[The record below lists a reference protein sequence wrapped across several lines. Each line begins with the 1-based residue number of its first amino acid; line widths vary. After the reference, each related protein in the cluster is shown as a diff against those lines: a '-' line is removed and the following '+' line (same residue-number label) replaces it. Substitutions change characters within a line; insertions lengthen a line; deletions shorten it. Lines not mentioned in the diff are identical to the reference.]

1 MRRDSL
7 IAGPGGPGNWQP
19 GNPGNWQSG
28 NTVNPVT
35 EKGGRG

>member
-19 GNPGNWQSG
+19 GN
-28 NTVNPVT
+28 TVTPVT